1 MRESLFRGKRLDNG
15 EWVSSGNLITFN
27 DEGEGKQFFIP
38 QMNAKC
44 TCTHDEQDN
53 IISFDSGM
61 FYKVDPDTVG
71 QFTGLTD
78 KNGKK
83 IFEGDIVRILGDQSS
98 ADWRNVDYVA
108 LIAFIDGGFCA
119 LDGTIE
125 DHGFRR
131 YALARMDFDLEI
143 IGNIHD
149 NPELLGGEEDED

>member
-1 MRESLFRGKRLDNG
+1 MMKREIFFRGKRTDNG

-27 DEGEGKQFFIP
+27 DEGDGKQFFIP
-38 QMNAKC
+38 QMNEKC

-83 IFEGDIVRILGDQSS
+83 IFDGDILKAIAGNPVGEPIVAKVVPNL
-98 ADWRNVDYVA
+98 NDYE
-108 LIAFIDGGFCA
+108 LMWD
-119 LDGTIE
+119 IE
-125 DHGFRR
+125 HS
-131 YALARMDFDLEI
+131 YELEI

-149 NPELLGGEEDED
+149 NPELLGGTGDGN